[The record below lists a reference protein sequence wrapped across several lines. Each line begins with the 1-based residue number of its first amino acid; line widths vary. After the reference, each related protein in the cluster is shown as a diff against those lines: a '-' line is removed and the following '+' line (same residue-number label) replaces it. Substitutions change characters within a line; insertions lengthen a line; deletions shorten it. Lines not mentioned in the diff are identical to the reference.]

1 MYSNNILHVIGG
13 KYCGL
18 KFKKGNCGVSI
29 MRSGNRL
36 LTVLQVE
43 KKHCY
48 NLHAKHKARWFI
60 FGGFFVR

>member
-1 MYSNNILHVIGG
+1 MYIDICDKLIMYSGNILIGG

-36 LTVLQVE
+36 LTVLQME

-48 NLHAKHKARWFI
+48 SLHAKRKAR
-60 FGGFFVR
+60 